1 MAIVSGMTEEF
12 LQYDKLV
19 EAALRGV
26 VRSALQAVERH
37 GLYGAHHFYITFQV
51 GHPDVVM
58 PPYLRQKYTTKTADS
73 PSDSYDK
80 GEMTIV
86 LQYQFN
92 NLKVTEDKFHVSL
105 SFNNV
110 EEHLTIPFA
119 AITGFADPSVKF
131 GLQFHGDALY
141 AEDEFEDDITE
152 QLRGQLLDHTE
163 KLKEETAPA
172 TASKAKK
179 SADKTAGNS
188 NVVSLDTFRK
198 K

>member
-1 MAIVSGMTEEF
+1 MTEEF
-12 LQYDKLV
+12 LQYDKIV

-26 VRSALQAVERH
+26 VRSALQSVERH

-141 AEDEFEDDITE
+141 AEDELDDALAE
-152 QLRGQLLDHTE
+152 QLRGQLLEHRDRID
-163 KLKEETAPA
+163 ETSSTPA
-172 TASKAKK
+172 TSSKGKK
-179 SADKTAGNS
+179 AADKTAGNS

>member
-1 MAIVSGMTEEF
+1 MTEEF

-73 PSDSYDK
+73 PSDSQDK

-92 NLKVTEDKFHVSL
+92 NLKITEDRFHVSL

-110 EEHLTIPFA
+110 EEHLTVPFA

-141 AEDEFEDDITE
+141 SEDDFEDDITA
-152 QLRGQLLDHTE
+152 QLQAKLLERTE
-163 KLKEETAPA
+163 KSTEEADTTTP
-172 TASKAKK
+172 SKSKK

>member
-1 MAIVSGMTEEF
+1 MTEEF
-12 LQYDKLV
+12 LHYDKLV

-26 VRSALQAVERH
+26 VRSALQSVERH
-37 GLYGAHHFYITFQV
+37 GLNGAHHFYITFQV

-73 PSDSYDK
+73 SSDDYDK

-141 AEDEFEDDITE
+141 EEEEFDADDLAE
-152 QLRGQLLDHTE
+152 QLRGKLLEHRDRHNE
-163 KLKEETAPA
+163 KNDTPAAPLKG
-172 TASKAKK
+172 KK
-179 SADKTAGNS
+179 STDKTAGNS